1 MNMAQKNAR
10 PKNRINKQREIEKR
24 KRKNNKNKLIAILI
38 IIILACI
45 GTYLF
50 TSPTFTINKI
60 VVNGNSQ
67 LSKEKVIEMSE
78 LKIGDNIFKQIGI
91 VTKVKLKQHGYI
103 EDATISKK
111 YPDTVEINVTER
123 KRQYQ
128 IKTESET
135 YIYID
140 EQGYLLEKSNEKID
154 VPTIIGMEITEN
166 DVEKQKRLDE
176 NDLDK
181 MENVL
186 QIKEQCKRIGIADK
200 ITEIQVKN
208 EYILILGNEHI
219 TINLG
224 DATNLKSRID
234 YVAALLKQ
242 EAGNAGTIYVNGN
255 LNGGFLPYFSA
266 N

>member
-1 MNMAQKNAR
+1 MAQKNAR
-10 PKNRINKQREIEKR
+10 PKNKINKQREIEKR

-67 LSKEKVIEMSE
+67 LSKEKVIQMSE
-78 LKIGDNIFKQIGI
+78 IKTGDNIFKQIGI

-111 YPDTVEINVTER
+111 YPDTVEITITER

-128 IKTESET
+128 IKTENVHIL
-135 YIYID
+135 YD
-140 EQGYLLEKSNEKID
+140 EPRIFIRKNQMKKID
-154 VPTIIGMEITEN
+154 VPTIIGMEVTEN

-208 EYILILGNEHI
+208 EYILILGNEQI

-242 EAGNAGTIYVNGN
+242 EVGNAGTIYVNGN

>member
-45 GTYLF
+45 GAYLF

-60 VVNGNSQ
+60 VINGNSQ

-208 EYILILGNEHI
+208 EYILILGNEQI

>member
-1 MNMAQKNAR
+1 MTQKF
-10 PKNRINKQREIEKR
+10 IEEKM
-24 KRKNNKNKLIAILI
+24 
-38 IIILACI
+38 
-45 GTYLF
+45 
-50 TSPTFTINKI
+50 
-60 VVNGNSQ
+60 VV
-67 LSKEKVIEMSE
+67 
-78 LKIGDNIFKQIGI
+78 
-91 VTKVKLKQHGYI
+91 
-103 EDATISKK
+103 A
-111 YPDTVEINVTER
+111 
-123 KRQYQ
+123 
-128 IKTESET
+128 
-135 YIYID
+135 
-140 EQGYLLEKSNEKID
+140 
-154 VPTIIGMEITEN
+154 
-166 DVEKQKRLDE
+166 E

-208 EYILILGNEHI
+208 EYILILGNEQI